1 MLSFKPS
8 AVSILIQAEFN
19 IMQSE
24 ACLQHDLRN
33 SIILPGSNLDKN
45 PLLFKITFSFSKSEN
60 KMVDLS
66 NPFLCNGK
74 KAASGMFCCV

>member
-1 MLSFKPS
+1 
-8 AVSILIQAEFN
+8 
-19 IMQSE
+19 MQSE

-33 SIILPGSNLDKN
+33 SIILPGSNLDEN

-66 NPFLCNGK
+66 NPLLCNGK